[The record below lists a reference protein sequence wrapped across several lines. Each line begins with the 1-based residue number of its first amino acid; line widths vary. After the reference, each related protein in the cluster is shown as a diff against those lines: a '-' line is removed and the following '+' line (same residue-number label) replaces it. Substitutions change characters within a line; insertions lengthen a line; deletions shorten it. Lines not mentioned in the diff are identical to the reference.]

1 MTSTSSALKALAMK
15 GRRSATRALGY
26 LPIRRI
32 TCNFC
37 GQMFPHLGPEHSE
50 GLECPSCGS
59 IARER
64 VVYEAILR
72 QFGGSSSPAPILQN
86 SNLKAYTVL
95 EFSPRSYATRLP
107 SYRSAFKEYV
117 ASDFDES
124 AHRTEIKLDLLDP
137 ATYGSLL
144 GRFDIIICSHVLEHI
159 PDYHQAIGGLSNLL
173 SPTGKLFFQVPILEG
188 HYTPITW
195 DEFHGDNTRAYHR
208 FGFDLADEFLPLFPS
223 IVLYVGLRDF
233 EITSGEIK
241 LTKYDYL
248 RQENLE
254 IEVVEFGS
262 EVMDAKGLGCPD
274 LCEVFVLSRNE
285 L

>member
-1 MTSTSSALKALAMK
+1 MK

-72 QFGGSSSPAPILQN
+72 QFDGSSSAAPIVGN
-86 SNLKAYTVL
+86 SSLKAYTVL
-95 EFSPRSYATRLP
+95 EFSPRSYLIRLP
-107 SYRSAFKEYV
+107 LYRRTFKEYL

-124 AHRTEIKLDLLDP
+124 AHRTDVKIDLTDP
-137 ATYGSLL
+137 ETFKTLL
-144 GRFDIIICSHVLEHI
+144 GKFDIIICSHVLEHI
-159 PDYHQAIGGLSNLL
+159 PDYRQAISGLSSLL
-173 SPTGKLFFQVPILEG
+173 SPAGKIFLQVPILEG
-188 HYTPITW
+188 EYTLITW

-208 FGFDLADEFLPLFPS
+208 FGFDLAEEFLPLFPS
-223 IVLYVGLRDF
+223 VALYLGLRQF
-233 EITSGEIK
+233 KITSSEIK
-241 LTKYDYL
+241 PTKYDSL
-248 RQENLE
+248 QQENLA
-254 IEVVEFGS
+254 ITIVEFGS
-262 EVMDAKGLGCPD
+262 EVMDAEGLGCPD
-274 LCEVFVLSRNE
+274 LCEVFVLSRND